1 MSRSCELTGKRFM
14 SGHTVSHANN
24 KTKRKFNVN
33 LRTVSLKSDI
43 LQEKFSMKIAAS
55 TMRTIDKYG
64 GFDQFVVKTQDTKL
78 SENALKIKTRLLKK
92 LSPHK

>member
-1 MSRSCELTGKRFM
+1 M

-78 SENALKIKTRLLKK
+78 SENALKIKRRLLKK